1 MPLTI
6 DLFSVTVPTRFDMP
20 GVLDGPREWEEVDMK
35 VVFDSKNDNVL
46 WDEDNGDSEED
57 EE

>member
-1 MPLTI
+1 
-6 DLFSVTVPTRFDMP
+6 MP

-35 VVFDSKNDNVL
+35 MVFNSKNDNVL